1 MSLRRRSAWSL
12 ALLGLLALTACSGSD
27 DTGAPLTDGATSTT
41 TTTVAPATEVFPG
54 EDWARAAP
62 GEQGFDASALD
73 ALAARA
79 EAAGSTCLVVVR
91 DGVVVADH
99 SWPGPGVAAPREA
112 FSVTKSLTS
121 TLVGIAADRGDLGL
135 DKPAADL
142 ITEWEGTASD
152 VVTPRDLLS
161 NTSGRFTDRATDY
174 VEMAIQAEDK
184 TAFSIALDQ
193 DRPPGEEWEYNN
205 AGFQTL
211 DDVLERA
218 TGTHPSDFAEEVLF
232 APIGMA
238 DSDLRRDAAGNAL
251 TFMGLQTTCLDLARF
266 GLLMLHDGRWEDQ
279 QVVSAEFVEE
289 ATSPSS
295 DLTSAYGLGWWL
307 NEPGRLVSPALA
319 TTGAAGSDGGEQ
331 GQMLPDGPVD
341 AFWALGFNH
350 QVLSVLPSEG
360 VVAVRLG
367 PKPPESNPFTY
378 RELTQGVL
386 DAL

>member
-1 MSLRRRSAWSL
+1 LV
-12 ALLGLLALTACSGSD
+12 ALSSCSSD
-27 DTGAPLTDGATSTT
+27 DTEAEQAITTTSTT
-41 TTTVAPATEVFPG
+41 AAPATEVFPG
-54 EDWARAAP
+54 VEWARAEP
-62 GEQGFDASALD
+62 GEQGFDAAALD
-73 ALAARA
+73 ALADQA
-79 EAAGSTCLVVVR
+79 EAAGSTCLVIVR

-99 SWPGPGVAAPREA
+99 SWPGPQAAPPSEA

-121 TLVGIAADRGDLGL
+121 TLVGIAADRGDLDL
-135 DKPAADL
+135 DDPAADL
-142 ITEWEGTASD
+142 LTEWQATASA

-174 VEMAIQAEDK
+174 REMAIRAEDK
-184 TAFSIALDQ
+184 TAFSIALGQ

-211 DDVLERA
+211 DDVLGRA
-218 TGTHPSDFAEEVLF
+218 TGTHPSDFAEDVLF
-232 APIGMA
+232 TPIGMA
-238 DSDLRRDAAGNAL
+238 DSELRRDAAGNAL
-251 TFMGLQTTCLDLARF
+251 TFMGLQTTCLDLARL
-266 GLLMLHDGRWEDQ
+266 GHLMLHDGRWGDDEVLSADYVQ
-279 QVVSAEFVEE
+279 Q

-307 NEPGRLVSPALA
+307 NEPGRLVSPAIA
-319 TTGAAGSDGGEQ
+319 TTGAAGSDGGRQ
-331 GQMLPDGPVD
+331 GQMLPDGPED
-341 AFWALGFNH
+341 AFWALGFND

-367 PKPPESNPFTY
+367 PKPPASDPFTY